1 MTFVCLSTATTD
13 SLSRVE
19 KVKWIFVYGKVDD
32 NDHNNEANT
41 IKNCAH
47 TNTRT
52 LQSHVHTTSVCGSHR
67 VFEFDQALSK
77 WKLFYDV
84 KTWWSTFIFCI
95 WFIRI
100 HRTVDCWFML
110 GWECV
115 HSFVSLQQRQQRQH
129 RQHRAFSVG

>member
-1 MTFVCLSTATTD
+1 MTFVCLNTATTN

-19 KVKWIFVYGKVDD
+19 KLKRIFMYGKVDD

-52 LQSHVHTTSVCGSHR
+52 LQSHVHRTYYIRTQSHR
-67 VFEFDQALSK
+67 VFEFDQTLSK
-77 WKLFYDV
+77 WKLLYDV

-100 HRTVDCWFML
+100 HGTVDCWFML
-110 GWECV
+110 SWECV
-115 HSFVSLQQRQQRQH
+115 HSFVSLQQWQCRR
-129 RQHRAFSVG
+129 RRRR